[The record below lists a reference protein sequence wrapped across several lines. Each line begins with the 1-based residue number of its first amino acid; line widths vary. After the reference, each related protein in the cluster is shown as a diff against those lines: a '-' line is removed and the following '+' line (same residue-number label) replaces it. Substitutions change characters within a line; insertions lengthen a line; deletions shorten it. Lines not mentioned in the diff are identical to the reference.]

1 MYSTRAESGEKLPK
15 SAKSSDRTDEKKIG
29 ASMVDKE
36 VFRSGASGEKVPKGA
51 LSSDTTGERKMPIAG
66 GVGMGKMDG
75 IGARDASHMGRV
87 DGRTGELNDGSKER
101 EVYSHVR
108 VGHVQDKM

>member
-15 SAKSSDRTDEKKIG
+15 GAKSSDRTGEKKIG

>member
-15 SAKSSDRTDEKKIG
+15 NAKSSDRTGEKKIG

-66 GVGMGKMDG
+66 GVGMGKMDS

-87 DGRTGELNDGSKER
+87 DGMCGELNDGSKER

-108 VGHVQDKM
+108 VGHVQDK

>member
-1 MYSTRAESGEKLPK
+1 MQNQ
-15 SAKSSDRTDEKKIG
+15 AKNCQKVLNLADRTGEKKIG

-87 DGRTGELNDGSKER
+87 DGMCGELNDGSKER

-108 VGHVQDKM
+108 VGHVQDK

>member
-15 SAKSSDRTDEKKIG
+15 GTKSSDRTGEKKIG

-75 IGARDASHMGRV
+75 IGARDSSHMGRV

-108 VGHVQDKM
+108 VGHVQDK